1 MSWAVLIGRGLDL
14 VKRFSFSL
22 FFFIQFSSCIFAAQ
36 LVLMARRIHPFPS
49 RTRKLSY
56 AALKILGGKLPGKI
70 GRCQHKKDHPKGW
83 SFLLHCNCFGPWSIK
98 AKRQLDG
105 QSEEMSGRRGRFPVR
120 GRPAGPT
127 DFIGPFS
134 HPPVPSL
141 GRRGFFVPANR
152 RNWCLRGRKSGF
164 EVGRNSGF
172 DRCGAGGA
180 AGICPKSR

>member
-1 MSWAVLIGRGLDL
+1 MVDKVGEMWYSKHRQ
-14 VKRFSFSL
+14 RQS
-22 FFFIQFSSCIFAAQ
+22 
-36 LVLMARRIHPFPS
+36 VLMARRIHPFPS

-70 GRCQHKKDHPKGW
+70 GRCQHKKDHPFGW

-105 QSEEMSGRRGRFPVR
+105 QSEEMSGWRGRSPVR

-134 HPPVPSL
+134 RPPVPPPL
-141 GRRGFFVPANR
+141 
-152 RNWCLRGRKSGF
+152 
-164 EVGRNSGF
+164 
-172 DRCGAGGA
+172 AGGA
-180 AGICPKSR
+180 FLYLPTGGIGAAGEKERI

>member
-14 VKRFSFSL
+14 VKQFSFSL

-105 QSEEMSGRRGRFPVR
+105 QSEEMSGWRGRFPVR

-134 HPPVPSL
+134 RPPVPPPWQEGL
-141 GRRGFFVPANR
+141 FCTCQQEELVFVGEKER
-152 RNWCLRGRKSGF
+152 
-164 EVGRNSGF
+164 
-172 DRCGAGGA
+172 
-180 AGICPKSR
+180 I

>member
-1 MSWAVLIGRGLDL
+1 MVDKVGEMWYSKHRQ
-14 VKRFSFSL
+14 RQS
-22 FFFIQFSSCIFAAQ
+22 
-36 LVLMARRIHPFPS
+36 VLMARRIHPFPS

-105 QSEEMSGRRGRFPVR
+105 QSEEMSGWRGRFPVR

-134 HPPVPSL
+134 RPPVPPPWQEGL
-141 GRRGFFVPANR
+141 FCTCQQEELVFVGEKER
-152 RNWCLRGRKSGF
+152 
-164 EVGRNSGF
+164 
-172 DRCGAGGA
+172 
-180 AGICPKSR
+180 I